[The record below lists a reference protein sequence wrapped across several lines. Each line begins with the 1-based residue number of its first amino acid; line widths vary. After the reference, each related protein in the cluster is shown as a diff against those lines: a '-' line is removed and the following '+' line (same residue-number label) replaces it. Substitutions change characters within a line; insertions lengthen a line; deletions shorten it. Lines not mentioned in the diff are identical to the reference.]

1 MMHRAFAALLVALA
15 TAATVPAA
23 LAQDP
28 GGGSDDGSDAERAG
42 PGGPA
47 TRLTAG
53 PVGLGIGDTR
63 HTNGLRLNWRD
74 GRLEQANGINV
85 TVWVPRTLDLTDG
98 AGEDPGGAGDD
109 ETEPRVLIG
118 TTNGLSLGL
127 LPIHER
133 TRGLGVGVLAVA
145 ARSLDGLAVGGF
157 GAGTE
162 GQMNGVAAAGLAAAG
177 QNVNGALVG
186 GLAVQAGDAPESPG
200 RALTGGVLNGLAV
213 GGLGARAQVV
223 RGAALS
229 AGTAWIEEGGT
240 LQGVAAAPYVNVQ
253 GRQQGLAVGIY
264 NRARVLSGVQIG
276 LVNVAKNNPAW
287 ARALPL
293 VNLNL

>member
-1 MMHRAFAALLVALA
+1 MPRIALAVLLVALA
-15 TAATVPAA
+15 SAAADPAA
-23 LAQDP
+23 FAQGS
-28 GGGSDDGSDAERAG
+28 GGGSDDGSDAEQAG

-85 TVWVPRTLDLTDG
+85 TVWVPRTLNLSDDS
-98 AGEDPGGAGDD
+98 GDD
-109 ETEPRVLIG
+109 EPENRVPVG

-133 TRGLGVGVLAVA
+133 TRGLGVGGLAVV
-145 ARSLDGLAVGGF
+145 ARSIDGLAVGGF

-186 GLAVQAGDAPESPG
+186 GLAVQAGDAPEDPSG
-200 RALTGGVLNGLAV
+200 ALTGGVLNGLAV

-223 RGAALS
+223 RGAAFS
-229 AGTAWIEEGGT
+229 AGTAWIEEGGV

-287 ARALPL
+287 ARVLPL
-293 VNLNL
+293 LNLNL